1 MTPLASPESPAS
13 NGTAKRNF
21 DATKNDRDSRGTITT
36 PGRVEFRDHYSI
48 GRSTELRFRG
58 NKDQK
63 VLVLDDVGRDQQLV
77 VVVKESEP
85 DADSKRT
92 ILRPSVHSKSSFGTA
107 LLRAIAALVSGFVL
121 SCWIAFSIQCLVFL
135 FMNAVGTYT
144 PSEWTN
150 NPPIGNLLGCVAAC
164 PVFLDSLARMLTLS
178 QACTIDCWR
187 GIASHP
193 SSLWKTNARLA
204 QHGEWPVLL
213 VFFGIPL
220 LACGIATL
228 SVRTESEGV
237 AADDIDDERRGW
249 YEWTMLAW
257 AGGVWVFQ
265 MVYMELCF
273 CNELVSCHKLL
284 KHRLRTKTL
293 AESIK
298 VNLLLAQRQKYSGTR
313 MERYLVENLAGKD
326 DDDPSA
332 TRTDFSRDA
341 TYQPVQIKYTPGTRW
356 TKLPIL
362 RWCYD
367 RIEDRREDYQLL
379 GLRQRTNSN
388 CSGADNRSSVFD
400 DDEDDDG
407 DDNDDDYV
415 PNQQHVK
422 RNYTIDEIFGNV
434 TIITRA
440 NWSLERLWC
449 VNQRR
454 VTDLIVVSGKDSV
467 TQFQFLSG
475 YLCVAFA
482 TLLIIVVLTGCL
494 IWIGKPLKDTI
505 LIIVLVFAIGFFPM
519 IVSLHKVRQHQVNKN
534 LSLENHMKEEATRF
548 FDQRLDRAGDDGDS
562 CEVLISIWES
572 VRITELK
579 EWACYATAAIEIV
592 VLFVWPLFS
601 LFLYENT
608 HIGIVFLV
616 FGLHGLP
623 RHYFN
628 ASYFLQEFGRID
640 DLDLTEADLSPCWS
654 CSSKTVTATISIG
667 DERLKKDRDL
677 NNKALIAN
685 NIKRVTR
692 SRAKSAWI
700 YFLLF
705 FFFVISIAYYTASHE
720 DMFSYTMGRYK
731 WKGVVYADGFHWDPQ
746 PQLSYPSCEIQKG
759 FSFPGEQ
766 TSSLASYSFLATLAF
781 SSPEESQPLLDQ
793 WFGEGRVIDDYEY
806 VESFRRSTG
815 TENHPVAYKL
825 YTFADDPTS
834 GIVGIRGSEAM
845 WDWMVDMQLWAGS
858 LFAQGIRNLN
868 PLGFLWDPILDEVVY
883 MINSVQSQ
891 NLKEVSYYRFTTE
904 FVEAL
909 YSGYEGRTFDNLRV
923 TGASLGGGVAILT
936 GAITGASAIA
946 FSGLN
951 AMFSRRTF
959 LPPITRE
966 QLNTRVFNTI
976 PERDPIANIDK
987 PGMLYQRMQCIGPEN
1002 SLFACHSMFRTLCE
1016 IQYRCGSQGRP
1027 INCWC
1032 VSNYGYPEPTQNGN
1046 VTWEESCS
1054 KASTPPDARTT

>member
-21 DATKNDRDSRGTITT
+21 DATKNDRDSSRDDNDTRQGGIPRPLLDRAIDGAALSRKQGSEGLGPRRCGPGSAAGRGGQGKRARRRFQKDDPAAERPFQELLRNGAPAGHRRSGLGLRSELLDRLFHPV
-36 PGRVEFRDHYSI
+36 PGLPVHERGGHLHTVRVDEQPPHREPA
-48 GRSTELRFRG
+48 GLRRG
-58 NKDQK
+58 LSR
-63 VLVLDDVGRDQQLV
+63 VLGFAG
-77 VVVKESEP
+77 P
-85 DADSKRT
+85 DADAE
-92 ILRPSVHSKSSFGTA
+92 PSVHDRLLEGNRIPSLLPLEDQRPVGSARRVARSA
-107 LLRAIAALVSGFVL
+107 RLLRD
-121 SCWIAFSIQCLVFL
+121 
-135 FMNAVGTYT
+135 
-144 PSEWTN
+144 
-150 NPPIGNLLGCVAAC
+150 PPPGLR
-164 PVFLDSLARMLTLS
+164 D
-178 QACTIDCWR
+178 
-187 GIASHP
+187 
-193 SSLWKTNARLA
+193 
-204 QHGEWPVLL
+204 
-213 VFFGIPL
+213 
-220 LACGIATL
+220 ATL
-228 SVRTESEGV
+228 SVRTETQTA

-987 PGMLYQRMQCIGPEN
+987 PGMLYQRMQCIGPEIPY
-1002 SLFACHSMFRTLCE
+1002 LLATACFERFAK
-1016 IQYRCGSQGRP
+1016 
-1027 INCWC
+1027 
-1032 VSNYGYPEPTQNGN
+1032 SNT
-1046 VTWEESCS
+1046 
-1054 KASTPPDARTT
+1054 DADRKGVR